1 MKRSKL
7 KLQKSSFSK
16 KSTSYLITLLL
27 PIFVSILIIIC
38 VVLYNFYF
46 GVQSSKTMHLS
57 ALQNF
62 SLSCETSIANSI
74 KSCKNLEYDS
84 ALSAALNTEGS
95 FSSINHE
102 MSSKHLK
109 DFVTAN
115 NTIHSIA
122 ILNKSA
128 QEVLS
133 SDGFFSWDKYFSDTL
148 QLENR
153 GARYWNSFQI
163 YNSSAYQ
170 ILPPT
175 CSKHNNLEAV
185 VIPVYIRSKDN
196 KYKNQLL
203 ITIDLNSTIKT
214 TIPFFDISDNSEV
227 YILNK
232 YDGNCFDILNNLERK
247 SLSDNDIYKNLT
259 KGKTSFNTV
268 NKFGAKSILFS
279 YSSSDKL
286 LDYTYYAIVPYKNIV
301 LSQIR
306 NILIMLFFVLITI
319 ILTLIIGK
327 YITKRVFTPIRD
339 LEKVLENYKHTPNYG
354 TNILEDISNTV
365 NTLVT
370 EYNNLE
376 NILPYTQKQYI
387 LDFLNGSAI
396 SIDNTQNDK
405 PTFKLPFKNENF
417 EMIIIQIVPLQKLF
431 DEFTQA
437 EYERII
443 FGCSQL
449 VQNTVSQFIENA
461 YFLSQEKESQYIII
475 NTNKNDISDTVNQIK
490 ENIANIFRYESDY
503 IELYITNGNLYS
515 GLDGLKKSYSEAIS
529 RLSDMPI
536 ICPDIIST
544 SSNIAKAKLFN
555 DKDELN
561 FLNMLLSNNTDKAT
575 EFVSDIT
582 EKFKN
587 NKYMLTNA
595 YKSILAVIFKAM
607 YMKNIP
613 LASNNQSELEA
624 YLQLFN
630 AQANVLYKKILLLIN
645 KFQSNTHLS
654 DEILS
659 REISRYITDN
669 YTDST
674 ISLDSIASA
683 LNIEKTTVS
692 SLIKNSF
699 GMSFHTY
706 LENIR
711 IETAKKMMI
720 STNKNIQDI
729 LYEVGF
735 TNKQTFIRSFK
746 KITGCTPSQYRHDS
760 KL

>member
-1 MKRSKL
+1 
-7 KLQKSSFSK
+7 
-16 KSTSYLITLLL
+16 
-27 PIFVSILIIIC
+27 
-38 VVLYNFYF
+38 
-46 GVQSSKTMHLS
+46 
-57 ALQNF
+57 
-62 SLSCETSIANSI
+62 
-74 KSCKNLEYDS
+74 
-84 ALSAALNTEGS
+84 
-95 FSSINHE
+95 
-102 MSSKHLK
+102 
-109 DFVTAN
+109 
-115 NTIHSIA
+115 
-122 ILNKSA
+122 
-128 QEVLS
+128 
-133 SDGFFSWDKYFSDTL
+133 
-148 QLENR
+148 
-153 GARYWNSFQI
+153 
-163 YNSSAYQ
+163 
-170 ILPPT
+170 
-175 CSKHNNLEAV
+175 
-185 VIPVYIRSKDN
+185 
-196 KYKNQLL
+196 
-203 ITIDLNSTIKT
+203 
-214 TIPFFDISDNSEV
+214 
-227 YILNK
+227 
-232 YDGNCFDILNNLERK
+232 
-247 SLSDNDIYKNLT
+247 
-259 KGKTSFNTV
+259 
-268 NKFGAKSILFS
+268 
-279 YSSSDKL
+279 
-286 LDYTYYAIVPYKNIV
+286 
-301 LSQIR
+301 
-306 NILIMLFFVLITI
+306 
-319 ILTLIIGK
+319 
-327 YITKRVFTPIRD
+327 
-339 LEKVLENYKHTPNYG
+339 
-354 TNILEDISNTV
+354 
-365 NTLVT
+365 
-370 EYNNLE
+370 
-376 NILPYTQKQYI
+376 
-387 LDFLNGSAI
+387 
-396 SIDNTQNDK
+396 
-405 PTFKLPFKNENF
+405 
-417 EMIIIQIVPLQKLF
+417 
-431 DEFTQA
+431 
-437 EYERII
+437 
-443 FGCSQL
+443 
-449 VQNTVSQFIENA
+449 
-461 YFLSQEKESQYIII
+461 
-475 NTNKNDISDTVNQIK
+475 
-490 ENIANIFRYESDY
+490 
-503 IELYITNGNLYS
+503 
-515 GLDGLKKSYSEAIS
+515 
-529 RLSDMPI
+529 MPI